1 VPTIFTVVGTLRFAH
16 PTIRI
21 RGNRRAHGLP
31 ASREQHMAFKNFKTE
46 TDADGIVLVTWDTP
60 GRSMN
65 VLDET
70 SITELEAIIK
80 QTSEDAAVKG
90 VVITSGKEALCAG
103 ADLSML
109 EGMAQTYAGLL
120 KDKGEVA
127 ANQVLFDQSRRFSQV
142 FRSIETS
149 GKPWVA
155 AINGL
160 ALGGGFELT
169 LSCHYRVAA
178 DNPKTRLGLPEVKV
192 GLFPGAGGT
201 QRVPRIVSPQDA
213 MQLLLKG
220 EAINLAKAKALN
232 LIHAIVPP
240 AEMIQAAKDWIK
252 RGGKAVAP
260 WDEKGF
266 KLPGGPVF
274 SKAGMMMFPAGNAIY
289 RRETYDNYPAA
300 RAIMSCVYE
309 GLQLPIDAALR
320 VESRYFTQV
329 LRSNEAA
336 AMIRSLFLSMQ
347 ELNKGARRPAN
358 VPPTKVKKLAV
369 IGAGFMGASVG
380 YVSARAGI
388 DVVLIDRDQE
398 SADKGRSH
406 ASAVIDDLIKKGRAK
421 ESDRDAVMGRI
432 SATADYNVLKD
443 CDLVIE
449 AVFEDRKVKADTYA
463 KAQPLLKDG
472 AIIASN
478 TSTLPI
484 NSLAE
489 EFKDQGKF
497 IGIHFFSPVEK
508 MMLVEIIVG
517 KNTGDAALATALD
530 YTRAIGKT
538 PIVVNDS
545 RGFYANRCVGRYIS
559 EGNEMF
565 LEGVPPAMIENCAKM
580 AGMPVGPLSLSDEV
594 ALDLGLKVIK
604 ATEADLGPNAVNPD
618 QKKLMVE
625 LVEKQN
631 RLGRK
636 NGKGFYD
643 YPEKGKGQKT
653 LWPGLADLQPKKLDP
668 DTLSVEE
675 LKQRFLVVQAVEA
688 ARTVEDHVITDM
700 READVGSILG
710 FGFAPFTGGTLSYI
724 DFMGTKKFVELCH
737 KLEAKYGSRFT
748 PPKLL
753 VEMAAKGETFY
764 GRFPPK
770 KAAA

>member
-1 VPTIFTVVGTLRFAH
+1 
-16 PTIRI
+16 
-21 RGNRRAHGLP
+21 
-31 ASREQHMAFKNFKTE
+31 MAYKNFKVE
-46 TDADGIVLVTWDTP
+46 TDADGIVLVIWDIP

-70 SITELEAIIK
+70 TITELEAIVK
-80 QTSEDAAVKG
+80 QTSADAAVKG
-90 VVITSGKEALCAG
+90 VVITSGKDAFSAG

-109 EGMAQTYAGLL
+109 EGMNRRYAELL

-127 ANQVLFDQSRRFSQV
+127 ANQMLFDESRKTSLA
-142 FRSIETS
+142 FRAIETS
-149 GKPWVA
+149 GKPWAA

-160 ALGGGFELT
+160 ALGGAFELT

-178 DNPKTRLGLPEVKV
+178 ENPKTRLGLPEVKV

-201 QRVPRIVSPQDA
+201 QRVPRIVPPQDA
-213 MQLLLKG
+213 MPLLLKG
-220 EAINLAKAKALN
+220 EAIDLAKAKALK
-232 LIHAIVPP
+232 LIDAIVP
-240 AEMIQAAKDWIK
+240 AADLVKAAKDWIK
-252 RGGKAVAP
+252 GGGKAVAP

-274 SKAGMMMFPAGNAIY
+274 SKASMMMFPAGNAIY
-289 RRETYDNYPAA
+289 RRETFDNYPAA

-320 VESRYFTQV
+320 VESRYFTQI
-329 LRSNEAA
+329 LRSKEAA

-347 ELNKGARRPAN
+347 ELNKGARRPQG

-398 SADKGRSH
+398 SADKGKGH
-406 ASAVIDDLIKKGRAK
+406 AKAVVDDLIKKGRAK
-421 ESDRDAVMGRI
+421 ESDRDTILGRI

-443 CDLVIE
+443 CDLIIE
-449 AVFEDRKVKADTYA
+449 AVFEDRKVKAETYA
-463 KAQPLLKDG
+463 KAQPLLKPD
-472 AIIASN
+472 AIFASN

-489 EFKDQGKF
+489 EFKDQSKF

-508 MMLVEIIVG
+508 MMLVEIILG
-517 KNTGDAALATALD
+517 NNTSDVALATALD
-530 YTRAIGKT
+530 YVRQIGKT

-545 RGFYANRCVGRYIS
+545 RGFFANRCVLRFTA
-559 EGNEMF
+559 EGLEM
-565 LEGVPPAMIENCAKM
+565 LMEGVPPAMIENTARM

-594 ALDLGLKVIK
+594 ALDLVLKIMK
-604 ATEADLGPNAVNPD
+604 ATEADLGANAVD
-618 QKKLMVE
+618 QAQKKLMIE
-625 LVEKQN
+625 MVEKQG
-631 RLGRK
+631 RFGRK
-636 NGKGFYD
+636 NAKGFYD
-643 YPEKGKGQKT
+643 YPEKGKGQKS
-653 LWPGLADLQPKKLDP
+653 LWAGISALQPKHVDP
-668 DTLSVEE
+668 DTLDVEE

-688 ARTVEDHVITDM
+688 ARTVEDHVIVDP

-737 KLEAKYGSRFT
+737 KLEAKYGSRFS

-753 VEMAAKGETFY
+753 EEMAAKGETFY

-770 KAAA
+770 KQPAAA

>member
-1 VPTIFTVVGTLRFAH
+1 
-16 PTIRI
+16 
-21 RGNRRAHGLP
+21 
-31 ASREQHMAFKNFKTE
+31 MAYKNFKVE
-46 TDADGIVLVTWDTP
+46 TDADGIALVTWDIP

-70 SITELEAIIK
+70 STNELDAIVK
-80 QTSEDAAVKG
+80 DTTADANVKG
-90 VVITSGKEALCAG
+90 VVITSAKDAFCAG

-109 EGMAQTYAGLL
+109 EGMNQTYARTL

-127 ANQVLFDQSRRFSQV
+127 ANQALFNQASGMSQV
-142 FRSIETS
+142 FRRIETS

-160 ALGGGFELT
+160 ALGGGFEIT

-178 DNPKTRLGLPEVKV
+178 DNPKTRLGLPEIKV

-201 QRVPRIVSPQDA
+201 QRVPRIVPPQDA
-213 MQLLLKG
+213 MALLLKG
-220 EAINLAKAKALN
+220 EAINVAKAKALN
-232 LIHAIVPP
+232 LIHAIVP
-240 AEMIQAAKDWIK
+240 AADLIKAAKDWIK
-252 RGGKAVAP
+252 GGGKTVAP

-266 KLPGGPVF
+266 KLPGGPVY
-274 SKAGMMMFPAGNAIY
+274 SEAGMMMFPAGNAIY
-289 RRETYDNYPAA
+289 RRHTSDNYPAA
-300 RAIMSCVYE
+300 RAVRKCFYE

-320 VESRYFTQV
+320 VESRYFAQI

-336 AMIRSLFLSMQ
+336 AMIRSLFMSMQ
-347 ELNKGARRPAN
+347 ELNKGARRPQN

-380 YVSARAGI
+380 YVSGRAGI

-398 SADKGRSH
+398 SADKGKGH
-406 ASAVIDDLIKKGRAK
+406 AKAVIDDLIKKGRAK
-421 ESDRDAVMGRI
+421 ESDRETIWGGI
-432 SATADYNVLKD
+432 SATADYNALKD
-443 CDLVIE
+443 CDLIIE
-449 AVFEDRKVKADTYA
+449 AVFEDRKVKAETYA
-463 KAQPLLKDG
+463 KAQPLLKPD
-472 AIIASN
+472 AIFASN

-489 EFKDQGKF
+489 AFKDQSKF

-517 KNTGDAALATALD
+517 KNTGDVALATALD
-530 YTRAIGKT
+530 YTRVIGKT

-545 RGFYANRCVGRYIS
+545 RGFFANRCVLRFTA
-559 EGNEMF
+559 EGLEM
-565 LEGVPPAMIENCAKM
+565 LMEGVPPAMIENTAKM

-594 ALDLGLKVIK
+594 ALDLVLKIMK
-604 ATEADLGPNAVNPD
+604 ATEADLGANAID
-618 QKKLMVE
+618 QAQKKLLVE
-625 LVEKQN
+625 MVEKQG
-631 RLGRK
+631 RFGRK

-643 YPEKGKGQKT
+643 YPEKGKGQKS
-653 LWPGLADLQPKKLDP
+653 LWAALSGLQPKHLDP
-668 DTLSVEE
+668 DTLDIEE

-688 ARTVEDHVITDM
+688 AGTVADHVITDM

-737 KLEAKYGSRFT
+737 KLEAKYGSRLT

-753 VEMAAKGETFY
+753 VDSAAKGETFY

-770 KAAA
+770 KIAAQAAE

>member
-1 VPTIFTVVGTLRFAH
+1 
-16 PTIRI
+16 
-21 RGNRRAHGLP
+21 
-31 ASREQHMAFKNFKTE
+31 MAFKNFKVE
-46 TDADGIVLVTWDTP
+46 TDADGIALVTWDIP

-70 SITELEAIIK
+70 TILELEEIVK
-80 QTSEDAAVKG
+80 QTSADNAVKG
-90 VVITSGKEALCAG
+90 VVVTSGKEAFSGG

-109 EGMAQTYAGLL
+109 EGMNRRYTELL
-120 KDKGEVA
+120 KAKGEVA
-127 ANQVLFDQSRRFSQV
+127 ANQMLFDESRKSSLV
-142 FRSIETS
+142 FRAIETC
-149 GKPWVA
+149 GKPWAA

-160 ALGGGFELT
+160 ALGGAFELT
-169 LSCHYRVAA
+169 LSCHHRAA
-178 DNPKTRLGLPEVKV
+178 AENPKTRLGLPEVKV

-201 QRVPRIVSPQDA
+201 QRVPRIVPPQDA

-220 EAINLAKAKALN
+220 EAVNLAKANALK
-232 LIHAIVPP
+232 LIDAVVP
-240 AEMIQAAKDWIK
+240 AGDLIKSAKDWIK
-252 RGGKAVAP
+252 GGGKAVAP

-274 SKAGMMMFPAGNAIY
+274 SKAGMMMFPAGNAIF

-300 RAIMSCVYE
+300 RAIMQCVYE

-320 VESRYFTQV
+320 VESRYFTQI
-329 LRSNEAA
+329 LRSKEAA

-347 ELNKGARRPAN
+347 ELNKGARRPQG

-398 SADKGRSH
+398 SADKGKGH
-406 ASAVIDDLIKKGRAK
+406 AR
-421 ESDRDAVMGRI
+421 ESDRDAILSRI
-432 SATADYNVLKD
+432 SATADYGVLRD

-449 AVFEDRKVKADTYA
+449 AVFEDRKVKAETYA

-472 AIIASN
+472 AIFASN

-517 KNTGDAALATALD
+517 KNTGDVALATALD
-530 YTRAIGKT
+530 YVRVIGKT

-545 RGFYANRCVGRYIS
+545 RGFFANRCVLRFTA
-559 EGNEMF
+559 EGLEM
-565 LEGVPPAMIENCAKM
+565 LMEGVPPAMIENTAKM

-594 ALDLGLKVIK
+594 ALDLVLKIMK
-604 ATEADLGPNAVNPD
+604 ATEADLGANAID
-618 QKKLMVE
+618 QSQKKLLVE
-625 LVEKQN
+625 MVEKQG
-631 RLGRK
+631 RFGRK

-643 YPEKGKGQKT
+643 YPEKGKGQKS
-653 LWPGLADLQPKKLDP
+653 LWSELSGLQPKHLDP
-668 DTLSVEE
+668 DTLDVEE

-688 ARTVEDHVITDM
+688 ARTVEDHVIVDP

-737 KLEAKYGSRFT
+737 KLEAKYGPRFT

-753 VEMAAKGETFY
+753 IDMATKGETFY
-764 GRFPPK
+764 GLFPPK
-770 KAAA
+770 KQAAA

>member
-1 VPTIFTVVGTLRFAH
+1 
-16 PTIRI
+16 
-21 RGNRRAHGLP
+21 
-31 ASREQHMAFKNFKTE
+31 MAFKNFKVE
-46 TDADGIVLVTWDTP
+46 TDADGIVLVTWDIP

-70 SITELEAIIK
+70 TISELEEIVK
-80 QTSEDAAVKG
+80 QTSADAAVKG
-90 VVITSGKEALCAG
+90 VVVTSGKEAFSAG

-109 EGMAQTYAGLL
+109 EGMHGRYTALL

-127 ANQVLFDQSRRFSQV
+127 ANQMLFDESRRMSLI
-142 FRSIETS
+142 FRAIETS
-149 GKPWVA
+149 GKPWAA

-160 ALGGGFELT
+160 ALGGAFELT
-169 LSCHYRVAA
+169 LACHYRVAA
-178 DNPKTRLGLPEVKV
+178 QNPKTRLGLPEIKV

-201 QRVPRIVSPQDA
+201 QRVSRIVSPQDA
-213 MQLLLKG
+213 MQMLLKG
-220 EAINLAKAKALN
+220 EAVNLDKAKALN
-232 LIHAIVPP
+232 LIHAIVP
-240 AEMIQAAKDWIK
+240 ASDLIKAAKDWIK
-252 RGGKAVAP
+252 GGGKSVAP

-266 KLPGGPVF
+266 KLPAGPVY

-289 RRETYDNYPAA
+289 RRETFDNYPAA
-300 RAIMSCVYE
+300 RAVMQCVYE

-320 VESRYFTQV
+320 VESRYFTQI

-347 ELNKGARRPAN
+347 ELNKGARRPPN

-388 DVVLIDRDQE
+388 DVVLIDRDQA
-398 SADKGRSH
+398 SADKGKAH
-406 ASAVIDDLIKKGRAK
+406 AQSVIDDLIKKGRAK
-421 ESDRDAVMGRI
+421 ETDRDAILSRI
-432 SATADYNVLKD
+432 TATADYNAISD

-449 AVFEDRKVKADTYA
+449 AVFEDRKIKAETYA
-463 KAQPLLKDG
+463 KAQPLLRSD
-472 AIIASN
+472 AIFASN

-508 MMLVEIIVG
+508 MMLVEIILG
-517 KNTGDAALATALD
+517 HNTGEVALATALD
-530 YTRAIGKT
+530 YTRQIGKT

-545 RGFYANRCVGRYIS
+545 RGFFANRCVLRFTA
-559 EGNEMF
+559 EGLEM
-565 LEGVPPAMIENCAKM
+565 LMEGVPPAMIENTAKM

-594 ALDLGLKVIK
+594 ALDLVLKIMK
-604 ATEADLGPNAVNPD
+604 ATEADLGPNAID
-618 QKKLMVE
+618 QAQKKLLVE
-625 LVEKQN
+625 MVEKQG
-631 RLGRK
+631 RFGRK
-636 NGKGFYD
+636 NAKGFYD
-643 YPEKGKGQKT
+643 YPEKGKGQKS
-653 LWPGLADLQPKKLDP
+653 LWPSLGGLQPKHLDP
-668 DTLSVEE
+668 DTLDIEE
-675 LKQRFLVVQAVEA
+675 MKQRFLVVQAVEA
-688 ARTVEDHVITDM
+688 ARTVEDHVITDV
-700 READVGSILG
+700 READIGSILG
-710 FGFAPFTGGTLSYI
+710 FGFAPFTGGALSYI

-737 KLEAKYGSRFT
+737 KLEAKYGSRFA

-753 VEMAAKGETFY
+753 IEMAQKGETFY

-770 KAAA
+770 KLAAQAAE

>member
-1 VPTIFTVVGTLRFAH
+1 
-16 PTIRI
+16 
-21 RGNRRAHGLP
+21 
-31 ASREQHMAFKNFKTE
+31 
-46 TDADGIVLVTWDTP
+46 
-60 GRSMN
+60 
-65 VLDET
+65 
-70 SITELEAIIK
+70 
-80 QTSEDAAVKG
+80 
-90 VVITSGKEALCAG
+90 
-103 ADLSML
+103 
-109 EGMAQTYAGLL
+109 
-120 KDKGEVA
+120 
-127 ANQVLFDQSRRFSQV
+127 
-142 FRSIETS
+142 
-149 GKPWVA
+149 
-155 AINGL
+155 
-160 ALGGGFELT
+160 
-169 LSCHYRVAA
+169 
-178 DNPKTRLGLPEVKV
+178 
-192 GLFPGAGGT
+192 
-201 QRVPRIVSPQDA
+201 
-213 MQLLLKG
+213 
-220 EAINLAKAKALN
+220 
-232 LIHAIVPP
+232 
-240 AEMIQAAKDWIK
+240 
-252 RGGKAVAP
+252 
-260 WDEKGF
+260 
-266 KLPGGPVF
+266 
-274 SKAGMMMFPAGNAIY
+274 MMMFPAGNAIY

-320 VESRYFTQV
+320 VESRYFAHI
-329 LRSNEAA
+329 LRSKEAA

-380 YVSARAGI
+380 YVSARAGLE
-388 DVVLIDRDQE
+388 VVLIDRDQE
-398 SADKGRSH
+398 SADKGKTH
-406 ASAVIDDLIKKGRAK
+406 AKNAIDDLIKKGRAK
-421 ESDRDAVMGRI
+421 PGEAEAILGRI
-432 SATADYNVLKD
+432 TATSDYNALKE

-449 AVFEDRKVKADTYA
+449 AVFEDRKVKAETYA

-472 AIIASN
+472 AIFASN

-517 KNTGDAALATALD
+517 KNTGDVALATALD
-530 YTRAIGKT
+530 YVRVIGKT

-545 RGFYANRCVGRYIS
+545 RGFFANRCVLRYIS

-565 LEGVPPAMIENCAKM
+565 LEGVPPAMIENAAKM

-594 ALDLGLKVIK
+594 ALDLGLKIMK
-604 ATEADLGPNAVNPD
+604 ATEADLGANAINQD
-618 QKKLMVE
+618 HKKLMIE
-625 LVEKQN
+625 MVEKQG
-631 RLGRK
+631 RFGRK
-636 NGKGFYD
+636 NAKGFYD
-643 YPEKGKGQKT
+643 YPEKGKGQKS
-653 LWPGLADLQPKKLDP
+653 LWPGLAELQPKHLDP

-688 ARTVEDHVITDM
+688 ARTVEDHVITDV

-737 KLEAKYGSRFT
+737 KFEKKYGSRFT

-753 VEMAAKGETFY
+753 DEMAAKGETFY

-770 KAAA
+770 KPAAAA

>member
-1 VPTIFTVVGTLRFAH
+1 
-16 PTIRI
+16 
-21 RGNRRAHGLP
+21 
-31 ASREQHMAFKNFKTE
+31 MALKNFKVE
-46 TDADGIVLVTWDTP
+46 TDADGIALVTWDTP

-70 SITELEAIIK
+70 SINELEAILK
-80 QTSEDAAVKG
+80 QTTSDNAVKG
-90 VVITSGKEALCAG
+90 VVITSGKEALSAG

-109 EGMAQTYAGLL
+109 EGMNRQYGQVL
-120 KDKGEVA
+120 KEKGEVA
-127 ANQVLFDQSRRFSQV
+127 ANQMLFDQSRRFSLV
-142 FRSIETS
+142 FRAIETC

-169 LSCHYRVAA
+169 LCCHYRVAA
-178 DNPKTRLGLPEVKV
+178 ENPKTRLGLPEIKV

-201 QRVPRIVSPQDA
+201 QRVPRIVPPQDA

-220 EAINLAKAKALN
+220 EAVNLERAKALK
-232 LIHAIVPP
+232 LIDAIVAPG
-240 AEMIQAAKDWIK
+240 ELINSAKEWIK
-252 RGGKAVAP
+252 AGGKAIAP
-260 WDEKGF
+260 WDEKNY
-266 KLPGGPVF
+266 KLPGGAVH

-289 RRETYDNYPAA
+289 RRETFDNYPAA
-300 RAIMSCVYE
+300 RAVMSCVYE
-309 GLQLPIDAALR
+309 GLQLPMDAALR
-320 VESRYFTQV
+320 VESRYFAQI
-329 LRSNEAA
+329 LRSKEAA

-347 ELNKGARRPAN
+347 ELNKGARRPHN
-358 VPPTKVKKLAV
+358 VPPTKVKKLAI

-398 SADKGRSH
+398 SADKGKAH
-406 ASAVIDDLIKKGRAK
+406 AKSVIDDLVKKGRAK
-421 ESDRDAVMGRI
+421 EKDRDAILSRI
-432 SATADYNVLKD
+432 TATADYAALGD
-443 CDLVIE
+443 CDLIIE
-449 AVFEDRKVKADTYA
+449 AVFEDRKVKSDTYA
-463 KAQPLLKDG
+463 KAQPLLKKD
-472 AIIASN
+472 AIFASN

-489 EFKDQGKF
+489 EFKDRSKF

-517 KNTGDAALATALD
+517 KNTGDVALATALD
-530 YTRAIGKT
+530 YVRQIGKT

-545 RGFYANRCVGRYIS
+545 RGFFANRCVPRFTA
-559 EGNEMF
+559 EGLEM
-565 LEGVPPAMIENCAKM
+565 LMEGVPPAMIENCAKM

-594 ALDLGLKVIK
+594 ALDLVLKIMK
-604 ATEADLGPNAVNPD
+604 ATEADLGANAVD
-618 QKKLMVE
+618 QAQKRLMVE
-625 LVEKQN
+625 MVEKQG
-631 RLGRK
+631 RFGRK

-643 YPEKGKGQKT
+643 YPEKGKGQKS
-653 LWPGLADLQPKKLDP
+653 LWAGLGALQPKHLDP
-668 DTLSVEE
+668 DTLDIEE

-688 ARTVEDHVITDM
+688 ARTVEDHVITDP

-710 FGFAPFTGGTLSYI
+710 FGFAPFTGGVLSYI

-737 KLEAKYGSRFT
+737 KLQAKYGSRFA

-753 VEMAAKGETFY
+753 EEMAAKGETFY

>member
-1 VPTIFTVVGTLRFAH
+1 
-16 PTIRI
+16 
-21 RGNRRAHGLP
+21 
-31 ASREQHMAFKNFKTE
+31 MAFKNFKLE
-46 TDADGIVLVTWDTP
+46 TDADGIALVTWDIP

-65 VLDET
+65 VLDTQTIE
-70 SITELEAIIK
+70 ELGAIVD
-80 QTSEDAAVKG
+80 QTTADTAVKG
-90 VVITSGKEALCAG
+90 VVITSGKEAFSAG

-109 EGMAQTYAGLL
+109 EGMNKTFAEALKAGGAEAAQ
-120 KDKGEVA
+120 KM
-127 ANQVLFDQSRRFSQV
+127 LFDESRKLSLTLRK
-142 FRSIETS
+142 IETS

-160 ALGGGFELT
+160 ALGGAFELT
-169 LSCHYRVAA
+169 LACHYRVAS
-178 DNPKTRLGLPEVKV
+178 DNPKTRLGLPEIKV
-192 GLFPGAGGT
+192 GLFPGGGGT
-201 QRVPRIVSPQDA
+201 QRLPRMLQPQDA
-213 MQLLLKG
+213 MQMLLKG
-220 EAINLAKAKALN
+220 DQINLTKAKAQN
-232 LIHAIVPP
+232 IVGAVVPAADLIKT
-240 AEMIQAAKDWIK
+240 AKDWIK
-252 RGGKAVAP
+252 GGGKAVAP

-266 KLPGGPVF
+266 KLPGGPVY
-274 SKAGMMMFPAGNAIY
+274 SKNGMMIFPAGNAIY

-300 RAIMSCVYE
+300 RAIMQCAYE
-309 GLQLPIDAALR
+309 GLQLPMDAALR
-320 VESRYFTQV
+320 VESRYFAHILQTK
-329 LRSNEAA
+329 EAA

-347 ELNKGARRPAN
+347 ELNKGARRPQN
-358 VPPTKVKKLAV
+358 VPPTKVKKLAI

-398 SADKGRSH
+398 SADKGKGH
-406 ASAVIDDLIKKGRAK
+406 AKAVIDDLIKKGRAK
-421 ESDRDAVMGRI
+421 EADRDAILSRI
-432 SATADYNVLKD
+432 SATADYDVLKD

-449 AVFEDRKVKADTYA
+449 AVFEDRKVKAETYA
-463 KAQPLLKDG
+463 KAQPLLKGD
-472 AIIASN
+472 AIFASN

-489 EFKDQGKF
+489 EFKDPSKF

-517 KNTGDAALATALD
+517 KNTGDVALATALD
-530 YTRAIGKT
+530 YVRAIGKT

-545 RGFYANRCVGRYIS
+545 RGFFANRCVLRFTA
-559 EGNEMF
+559 EGLEM
-565 LEGVPPAMIENCAKM
+565 LMEGVPPAMIENTAKM

-594 ALDLGLKVIK
+594 ALDLVLKIMK
-604 ATEADLGPNAVNPD
+604 ATEADLGANAID
-618 QKKLMVE
+618 QAQKKLLVE
-625 LVEKQN
+625 MVEKQG
-631 RLGRK
+631 RFGRK

-643 YPEKGKGQKT
+643 YPEKGKGQKS
-653 LWPGLADLQPKKLDP
+653 LWPELSGLQAKHLDP
-668 DTLSVEE
+668 DTLDIEE
-675 LKQRFLVVQAVEA
+675 MKQRFLVVQAVEA
-688 ARTVEDHVITDM
+688 ARTVEDHVITDP

-753 VEMAAKGETFY
+753 EDMAAKGETFY

-770 KAAA
+770 KAAAA

>member
-1 VPTIFTVVGTLRFAH
+1 
-16 PTIRI
+16 
-21 RGNRRAHGLP
+21 
-31 ASREQHMAFKNFKTE
+31 MAFKNFKVE
-46 TDADGIVLVTWDTP
+46 LDADGIALVTWDIP

-70 SITELEAIIK
+70 TIDELEAIEK
-80 QTSEDAAVKG
+80 QTSADAAVKG
-90 VVITSGKEALCAG
+90 VVITSGKEALSAG

-109 EGMAQTYAGLL
+109 EGMSRAYAQAIQE
-120 KDKGEVA
+120 KGEVA
-127 ANQVLFDQSRRFSQV
+127 ANQLLFDQSRRLSLV
-142 FRSIETS
+142 FRAIETS

-169 LSCHYRVAA
+169 LCCHYRVAA
-178 DNPKTRLGLPEVKV
+178 ENPKTRLGLPEIKV

-201 QRVPRIVSPQDA
+201 QRVPRIVPPQDA
-213 MQLLLKG
+213 MQILLKG
-220 EAINLAKAKALN
+220 DAMDLAKAKALK
-232 LIHAIVPP
+232 LIDAIVPP
-240 AEMIQAAKDWIK
+240 GELIKAAKDWITG
-252 RGGKAVAP
+252 GGKAVAP

-274 SKAGMMMFPAGNAIY
+274 SKGGMMMFPAGNAIY
-289 RRETYDNYPAA
+289 RRETFDNYPAA
-300 RAIMSCVYE
+300 RAVMSCVYE
-309 GLQLPIDAALR
+309 GLQLPMDAALR

-329 LRSNEAA
+329 LRSKEAA

-347 ELNKGARRPAN
+347 ELNRGARRPQN

-369 IGAGFMGASVG
+369 VGAGFMGASVG

-388 DVVLIDRDQE
+388 EVVLIDRDQA
-398 SADKGRSH
+398 SADKGEAH
-406 ASAVIDDLIKKGRAK
+406 AKDVIDGLVKKGRAK
-421 ESDRDAVMGRI
+421 ESDREAILSRI
-432 SATADYNVLKD
+432 TATADYAAIRD
-443 CDLVIE
+443 CDLIIE
-449 AVFEDRKVKADTYA
+449 AVFEDRKVKSDTYA
-463 KAQPLLKDG
+463 KAQPLLKEG
-472 AIIASN
+472 AIFASN

-508 MMLVEIIVG
+508 MMLVEIILG
-517 KNTGDAALATALD
+517 KNTSDTALATALD
-530 YTRAIGKT
+530 YVRQIGKT

-545 RGFYANRCVGRYIS
+545 RGFFANRCVLRFTA
-559 EGNEMF
+559 EGLEMF
-565 LEGVPPAMIENCAKM
+565 MEGVPPAMIENAAKM

-594 ALDLGLKVIK
+594 ALDLVLKIMK
-604 ATEADLGPNAVNPD
+604 ATEADLGVNAVD
-618 QKKLMVE
+618 QAQKKLMIE
-625 LVEKQN
+625 MVEKQG
-631 RLGRK
+631 RFGRK

-643 YPEKGKGQKT
+643 YPEKGKGQKS
-653 LWPGLADLQPKKLDP
+653 LWSGISALQPKHLDP
-668 DTLSVEE
+668 DTLDVEE

-688 ARTVEDHVITDM
+688 ARTVEDHVIVDP

-737 KLEAKYGSRFT
+737 KLEAKYGARFT

-753 VEMAAKGETFY
+753 EEMAAKGETFY

-770 KAAA
+770 KQVAAA

>member
-1 VPTIFTVVGTLRFAH
+1 
-16 PTIRI
+16 
-21 RGNRRAHGLP
+21 
-31 ASREQHMAFKNFKTE
+31 MAFKNFKVE
-46 TDADGIVLVTWDTP
+46 TDADGVALIAWDIP

-70 SITELEAIIK
+70 SIGELEQIVKDTTA
-80 QTSEDAAVKG
+80 DAAVKG
-90 VVITSGKEALCAG
+90 VVITSSKEAFCAG

-109 EGMAQTYAGLL
+109 EGMSKTYAQML
-120 KDKGEVA
+120 KDKGEVS
-127 ANQVLFDQSRRFSQV
+127 ANQMLFDQSRRFSLA
-142 FRSIETS
+142 FRAIES
-149 GKPWVA
+149 CGKPWVA

-178 DNPKTRLGLPEVKV
+178 DNPKTRLGLPEIKV

-201 QRVPRIVSPQDA
+201 QRVPRIVAPQEA
-213 MQLLLKG
+213 MTLLLKG
-220 EAINLAKAKALN
+220 EAINVAKAKALN
-232 LIHAIVPP
+232 LIHAIVP
-240 AEMIQAAKDWIK
+240 ATDLIKAAKDWIK
-252 RGGKAVAP
+252 GGGKALAP
-260 WDEKGF
+260 WDDKGF
-266 KLPGGPVF
+266 KLPGGPVY

-289 RRETYDNYPAA
+289 RRETFDNYPAA

-320 VESRYFTQV
+320 VESRYFAQV
-329 LRSNEAA
+329 LRSKEAA

-347 ELNKGARRPAN
+347 ELNKGARRPQG

-388 DVVLIDRDQE
+388 DVVLIDRDQA
-398 SADKGRSH
+398 SADKGKAH
-406 ASAVIDDLIKKGRAK
+406 AQSVIDDLVKKGRASEK
-421 ESDRDAVMGRI
+421 DRDATMSRI
-432 SATADYNVLKD
+432 TATPDYSAIGD

-449 AVFEDRKVKADTYA
+449 AVFENRDVKAETYA
-463 KAQPLLKDG
+463 KAQPFMKQG
-472 AIIASN
+472 AIFASN

-489 EFKDQGKF
+489 SFKDQHKF

-508 MMLVEIIVG
+508 MMLVEVILG
-517 KNTGDAALATALD
+517 KNTGDVALATALD
-530 YTRAIGKT
+530 YTRQIGKT

-545 RGFYANRCVGRYIS
+545 RGFFANRCVLRFTA
-559 EGNEMF
+559 EGLEML
-565 LEGVPPAMIENCAKM
+565 LEGVPPAMIENCARM

-594 ALDLGLKVIK
+594 ALDLILKIMK
-604 ATEADLGPNAVNPD
+604 ATEADLGSQAVD
-618 QKKLMVE
+618 QAQKKIMIE
-625 LVEKQN
+625 LVEKQG
-631 RLGRK
+631 RFGRK

-643 YPEKGKGQKT
+643 YPEKGKGKS
-653 LWPGLADLQPKKLDP
+653 LWAGLSALQPKHLDP
-668 DTLSVEE
+668 DTLDVEE
-675 LKQRFLVVQAVEA
+675 LKQRFLAVQAVEA
-688 ARTVEDHVITDM
+688 ARTVEDHVIVDP

-737 KLEAKYGSRFT
+737 RLEGKYGSRFT

-753 VEMAAKGETFY
+753 EDMAAKGETFY

-770 KAAA
+770 KPAAAA